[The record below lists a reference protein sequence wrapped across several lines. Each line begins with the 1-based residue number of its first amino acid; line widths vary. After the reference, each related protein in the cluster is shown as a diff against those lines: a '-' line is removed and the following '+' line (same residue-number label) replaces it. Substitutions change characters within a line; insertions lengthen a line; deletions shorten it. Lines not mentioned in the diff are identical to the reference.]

1 MKQHR
6 QKWIGV
12 VLSGQL
18 IGAMGGSV
26 LAADVV
32 VGQKNKEFT
41 VKHLKVKVGD
51 TVSFRNDDPF
61 FHNVFSL
68 SDAATFDLGSYPQGQ
83 SKTVA
88 FKKPGKAEIE
98 CSIHPNMKM
107 VVEVEQ

>member
-1 MKQHR
+1 MKTR
-6 QKWIGV
+6 NMRWLGL
-12 VLSGQL
+12 VLSGHL
-18 IGAMGGSV
+18 LTTAAGAA

-41 VKHLKVKVGD
+41 VKHLKIKVGD
-51 TVSFRNDDPF
+51 TVAFRNDDPF

-68 SDAATFDLGSYPQGQ
+68 SDAAPFDLGSYPQGQ
-83 SKTVA
+83 SKTVT

>member
-1 MKQHR
+1 MKKNHQ
-6 QKWIGV
+6 QCLGL
-12 VLSGQL
+12 VLKGTL
-18 IGAMGGSV
+18 IAAMSGSV
-26 LAADVV
+26 LAADTV

-41 VKHLKVKVGD
+41 VRHLKVKVGD

-83 SKTVA
+83 SKSVT